1 MILLHMF
8 DFIKNPALT
17 TRGVCVA
24 LLLIMFFP
32 LSPLSSRSAEI
43 PEKSRER
50 INNIIK
56 IIKRFQVE
64 YSNLNDPDVKK
75 TLMEEVGELVTLSP
89 DSEIKSMNKD
99 DLINQIRRKVA
110 LKFPDKHTEFV
121 EKVNV
126 AAEEKFKLAKIN
138 DFVSVKYRKGNSI
151 FSQEGVFYGFGIGSK
166 SVKIGNSNISIIDLF
181 DEDRVKFDEPFSRQ
195 QKKEFINSKIE
206 NYYKT
211 KQSYFNEVHNDLSK
225 QLNDQNENNGY
236 IYVWNKWWTAKDLTQ
251 KLIDDEMNGTKSS
264 TEETAGKNEETPAKP
279 PVDVATNDKPDVP
292 SPEATKNQK
301 VKDLTKKAEDEWTR
315 INNTYPG
322 IDGDQGYKP
331 ALWYMKSNDVDVL
344 LAKELGGKQGGDI
357 KIIKMTG
364 PGVIECIELHFFHGY
379 FYKVVTKYRIAK
391 TAEAMYQI
399 ARKIKDIY
407 GATDQEKEAEIAEEN
422 SENPAEAKPGEAKP
436 AETKPAETKPAGDA
450 PPAEAPLPPEETFTW
465 TGKITK
471 GTLYFKRNPDNSLS
485 SMTFTKENPKVIEEI
500 NIKLEDERKKKEKE
514 KELELYKK
522 FNN

>member
-8 DFIKNPALT
+8 DFIKNPVLT

-75 TLMEEVGELVTLSP
+75 TLMEEVGELVTLAP
-89 DSEIKSMNKD
+89 DSEIKSMGKD
-99 DLINQIRRKVA
+99 DLTNQIRRKVA

-121 EKVNV
+121 EKVN
-126 AAEEKFKLAKIN
+126 AEAEDKFKPAKIN
-138 DFVSVKYRKGNSI
+138 EFVSVKYKKGNNI
-151 FSQEGVFYGFGIGSK
+151 FSQDGVFWSFGIGSK

-181 DEDRVKFDEPFSRQ
+181 DEDRVKFDEAFNKQ
-195 QKKEFINSKIE
+195 KKKEFINSKIE
-206 NYYKT
+206 NYYKI
-211 KQSYFNEVHNDLSK
+211 KQNYSNDVHNDLIK
-225 QLNDQNENNGY
+225 QINDQNENNGY
-236 IYVWNKWWTAKDLTQ
+236 IYWKKWWTAKDLTQ
-251 KLIDDEMNGTKSS
+251 KLIDDEMNGTKPSPDD
-264 TEETAGKNEETPAKP
+264 TAGKPEEPPTKPVTPDK
-279 PVDVATNDKPDVP
+279 PVD
-292 SPEATKNQK
+292 PEVTSGTGQK
-301 VKDLTKKAEDEWTR
+301 AKDLTKKAEDEWVR
-315 INNTYPG
+315 IKNTFPG
-322 IDGDQGYKP
+322 IDADQGYRP
-331 ALWYMKSNDVDVL
+331 ALWYMKSNDVDIL
-344 LAKELGGKQGGDI
+344 LAKELGSKTGDV
-357 KIIKMTG
+357 KVIKMTG
-364 PGVIECIELHFFHGY
+364 PGAIDCIELHFFHEY
-379 FYKVVTKYRIAK
+379 FYKVVTKYKIAK

-422 SENPAEAKPGEAKP
+422 SEKP
-436 AETKPAETKPAGDA
+436 AEEKPADGKPAGDA
-450 PPAEAPLPPEETFTW
+450 PPVEAPLPPEETFTW

-471 GTLYFKRNPDNSLS
+471 GTLYFKRNPDGSLA
-485 SMTFTKENPKVIEEI
+485 SMTFTKENPKVVEEI
-500 NIKLEDERKKKEKE
+500 NKKLEEDRKKREKEEKE
-514 KELELYKK
+514 KELEDYKK